1 MASSVSHK
9 TMANA
14 IRALAMDSVQKAK
27 SGHPGMPMGMAD
39 IATALWKNHLRHNPN
54 NPHWIGR
61 DRFLLSN
68 GHGSML
74 QYALLHLS
82 GYDLSIE
89 DLKNFRQLHSK
100 TPGHPEVGVTAGVET
115 STGPLGQGIGN
126 AVGFALAEK
135 MLAAEFNREGFDVID
150 NYTYAFL
157 GDGCLMEGISH
168 EVCSLAGVWKL
179 NKLIA
184 LYDDNG
190 ISIDGKVEYWFADDT
205 RKRFEAYGWNV
216 IGPVDGHDVEAVSE
230 AIAQAKKSDKPTLI
244 DCRTVIGFGS
254 PNRQGTSKAHG
265 EALGDE
271 EIANTRKA
279 IGWNYGPFE
288 IPTEVYAAWDARQA
302 GEEMEVAWND
312 LFERYSEA
320 YPDLA
325 AELTR
330 RLAGDLPQDWDEVVM
345 EAIAK
350 AAAAEETVATRK
362 ASQMALNELAPH
374 LPELLGGSA
383 DLTGSNLTNWKGVQA
398 LRADNM
404 LGRHIN
410 YGVREFGMAAIVN
423 GVALYGGFIPYCATF
438 LTFSDY
444 AKNAMRMSALM
455 KLRAIY
461 VYTHDSIGVGE
472 DGPTHQ
478 PVEHVSTLRLIPG
491 MDVWRPAD
499 TVETLVAWSSAIERA
514 DGPSS
519 LIFTR
524 QALPFVS
531 REEIDAD
538 AIAKGGYVIQE
549 APEGAEK
556 AQVTLLASG
565 SEVALAAEARKILI
579 AENIQ
584 ARVVS
589 MPSTTVFDRQDY
601 EYKRLV
607 LGNAP
612 VIAIEAGSSDLWWK
626 YVKGNGTVIGLD
638 RFGESAPASQ
648 LFKLFGFTVDNVTE
662 TVKKVLKKGK

>member
-1 MASSVSHK
+1 MVKWQSLELPALWQVFKYIYLSIMTSSVSAK

-14 IRALAMDSVQKAK
+14 LRALAMDAVQKAK

-39 IATALWKNHLRHNPN
+39 IAVALWKNHLRHNPN
-54 NPHWIGR
+54 NPKWIGR

-74 QYALLHLS
+74 QYGLLHLS
-82 GYDLSIE
+82 GYDLSLD

-100 TPGHPEVGVTAGVET
+100 TPGHPEVGVTPGVET
-115 STGPLGQGIGN
+115 STGPLGQGIAN

-135 MLAAEFNREGFDVID
+135 MLAAEFNRPGFDVID

-205 RKRFEAYGWNV
+205 RKRFESYGWNV
-216 IGPVDGHDVEAVSE
+216 IGPIDGHDAEAVSE

-244 DCRTVIGFGS
+244 DCRTIIGFGS

-271 EIANTRKA
+271 EIAVTRKA
-279 IGWNYGPFE
+279 IGWEYGPFE
-288 IPTEVYAAWDARQA
+288 IPAEVYEAWDSRAKGDMEEAAWNNLYAK
-302 GEEMEVAWND
+302 
-312 LFERYSEA
+312 YKEA
-320 YPDLA
+320 YPELA
-325 AELTR
+325 AELER
-330 RLAGDLPQDWDEVVM
+330 RMAGELPADWDDVAFN
-345 EAIAK
+345 AILK
-350 AAAAEETVATRK
+350 AVEEEKTVASRK

-374 LPELLGGSA
+374 LPELVGGSA
-383 DLTGSNLTNWKGVQA
+383 DLTGSNLTNWNGVQA

-410 YGVREFGMAAIVN
+410 YGVREFGMGAIMN
-423 GVALYGGFIPYCATF
+423 GIALYGGFIPYGATF

-444 AKNAMRMSALM
+444 EKNAMRMAALM
-455 KLRAIY
+455 KLRTIF
-461 VYTHDSIGVGE
+461 VYTHDSIGLGE

-478 PVEHVSTLRLIPG
+478 PIEHLASLRLIPN

-499 TVETLVAWSSAIERA
+499 TVETVIAWESAIERK
-514 DGPSS
+514 DGPTS
-519 LIFTR
+519 LIFSR
-524 QALPFVS
+524 QNLPFMV
-531 REEIDAD
+531 REETNAD
-538 AIAKGGYVIQE
+538 DIAKGAY
-549 APEGAEK
+549 
-556 AQVTLLASG
+556 
-565 SEVALAAEARKILI
+565 IL
-579 AENIQ
+579 E
-584 ARVVS
+584 
-589 MPSTTVFDRQDY
+589 
-601 EYKRLV
+601 
-607 LGNAP
+607 
-612 VIAIEAGSSDLWWK
+612 
-626 YVKGNGTVIGLD
+626 
-638 RFGESAPASQ
+638 
-648 LFKLFGFTVDNVTE
+648 
-662 TVKKVLKKGK
+662 

>member
-1 MASSVSHK
+1 MAS
-9 TMANA
+9 AL
-14 IRALAMDSVQKAK
+14 RALAMDAVQKAK

-39 IATALWKNHLRHNPN
+39 IAVALWKNHLRHNPN
-54 NPHWIGR
+54 NPKWIGR

-74 QYALLHLS
+74 QYGLLHLS
-82 GYDLSIE
+82 GYDLSLD

-100 TPGHPEVGVTAGVET
+100 TPGHPEVGVTPGVET
-115 STGPLGQGIGN
+115 STGPLGQGIAN

-135 MLAAEFNREGFDVID
+135 MLAAEFNRPGFDVID

-205 RKRFEAYGWNV
+205 RKRFESYGWNV
-216 IGPVDGHDVEAVSE
+216 IGPIDGHDAEAVSE

-244 DCRTVIGFGS
+244 DCRTIIGFGS

-271 EIANTRKA
+271 EIAVTRKA
-279 IGWNYGPFE
+279 IGWEYGPFE
-288 IPTEVYAAWDARQA
+288 IPAEVYEAWDSRAKGDMEEAAWNNLYAK
-302 GEEMEVAWND
+302 
-312 LFERYSEA
+312 YKEA
-320 YPDLA
+320 YPELA
-325 AELTR
+325 AGLERRMDGELP
-330 RLAGDLPQDWDEVVM
+330 ADWDDVAFN
-345 EAIAK
+345 AILK
-350 AAAAEETVATRK
+350 AVEEEKTVASRK

-374 LPELLGGSA
+374 LPELVGGSA
-383 DLTGSNLTNWKGVQA
+383 DLTGSNLTNWNGVQA

-410 YGVREFGMAAIVN
+410 YGVREFGMGAIMN
-423 GVALYGGFIPYCATF
+423 GIALYGGFIPYGATF

-444 AKNAMRMSALM
+444 EKNAMRMAALM
-455 KLRAIY
+455 KIRTIF
-461 VYTHDSIGVGE
+461 VYTHDSIGLGE

-478 PVEHVSTLRLIPG
+478 PIEHLASLRLIPN

-499 TVETLVAWSSAIERA
+499 TVETVIAWESAIERK
-514 DGPSS
+514 DGPTS
-519 LIFTR
+519 LIFSR
-524 QALPFVS
+524 QNLPFMV
-531 REEIDAD
+531 REETNAD
-538 AIAKGGYVIQE
+538 DIAKGAYILEE
-549 APEGAEK
+549 ASAGKEQTE
-556 AQVTLLASG
+556 VVLLATG
-565 SEVALAAEARKILI
+565 SEVALAAEVRKILT
-579 AENIQ
+579 AENVQ
-584 ARVVS
+584 ARLVS
-589 MPSTTVFDRQDY
+589 MPSTTVFDRQD
-601 EYKRLV
+601 EAYKTDV
-607 LGNAP
+607 LGDGLP
-612 VIAIEAGSSDLWWK
+612 IVAIEAASTGHWWK

-638 RFGESAPASQ
+638 QFGESAPAKD
-648 LFKLFGFTVDNVTE
+648 LFKLYGFTVENIVN
-662 TVKKVLKKGK
+662 TVKTTLNKGK

>member
-1 MASSVSHK
+1 
-9 TMANA
+9 
-14 IRALAMDSVQKAK
+14 MDSVQKAK

-39 IATALWKNHLRHNPN
+39 IAVALYRDHLRHSPN

-82 GYDLSIE
+82 GYDLSID

-135 MLAAEFNREGFDVID
+135 MLAAEFNREGFNIID

-157 GDGCLMEGISH
+157 GDGCLMEGVSH

-190 ISIDGKVEYWFADDT
+190 ISIDGKVEFWFADDT
-205 RKRFEAYGWNV
+205 RKRFEAYGWEV
-216 IGPVDGHDVEAVSE
+216 IGPVDGHNADAVSA

-254 PNRQGTSKAHG
+254 PNRQGTSKVHG
-265 EALGDE
+265 SALGDE
-271 EIANTRKA
+271 EVAAVRKT
-279 IGWNYGPFE
+279 IGWNHPPFE
-288 IPTEVYAAWDARQA
+288 IPEEVYKAWDARA
-302 GEEMEVAWND
+302 KGDALENEWEE
-312 LFERYSEA
+312 LFAKYSEA

-325 AELTR
+325 VELTR
-330 RLAGDLPQDWDEVVM
+330 RLAGDLPADWDNVVM
-345 EAIAK
+345 DAICR
-350 AAAAEETVATRK
+350 AAEEEKTVATRK

-383 DLTGSNLTNWKGVQA
+383 DLTGSNLTNWQGVEA

-410 YGVREFGMAAIVN
+410 YGVREFGMGAITN
-423 GVALYGGFIPYCATF
+423 GIALYGGFIPYGATF
-438 LTFSDY
+438 LTFADY
-444 AKNAMRMSALM
+444 EKNAMRMAALM
-455 KLRAIY
+455 GLRNIF

-478 PVEHVSTLRLIPG
+478 PIEQIAGIRTIPN
-491 MDVWRPAD
+491 MDLWRPAD
-499 TVETLVAWSSAIERA
+499 TVESLVAWAAAIERT

-519 LIFTR
+519 LVFSR
-524 QALPFVS
+524 QALEYIS
-531 REEIDAD
+531 RDIDAD
-538 AIAKGGYVIQE
+538 DIAKGGYVFQDV
-549 APEGAEK
+549 PEGADK
-556 AQVTLLASG
+556 TDVTLLATG
-565 SEVALAAEARKILI
+565 SEVALAEQVRKLLI

-584 ARVVS
+584 ARLVS
-589 MPSTTVFDRQDY
+589 MPSTNVFDRQDCG
-601 EYKRLV
+601 YKKAV
-607 LGNAP
+607 LGEAP
-612 VIAIEAGSSDLWWK
+612 IIAIEAACTDPWWK
-626 YVKGNGTVIGLD
+626 YVKGNGTVIGID
-638 RFGESAPASQ
+638 RFGESAPASV
-648 LFKLFGFTVDNVTE
+648 LFKLFELTPENIVDV
-662 TVKKVLKKGK
+662 VKNTISKGKEV